1 MLRSEIRTLA
11 RILAN
16 AKIASNAITNTDVNM
31 YIDSWYMLCVNWIN
45 ETSPDFYGSIDTTI
59 DLVNG
64 TATYALPD
72 LDSNSRSRVMN
83 IDRVDI
89 AYDGTNFVKALP
101 IGVSELP
108 DSSVSS
114 FTYST
119 QNPRF
124 RLYGSNLQIL
134 PTPTAN
140 ATNAVKLY
148 YKRRP
153 LRMTSDSD
161 SPDIP
166 DASHELI
173 AYGAAVDIIRSEVEP
188 GYVVNVSD
196 YKDTI
201 AEMKKAMLE
210 SVSPRDASELAVVRD
225 RADFSTFS
233 QEDYVEP
240 GSLTV

>member
-1 MLRSEIRTLA
+1 MLNSELVTLA

-16 AKIASNAITNTDVNM
+16 AKIASNAITDSDVKS
-31 YIDSWYMLCVNWIN
+31 YINSWYMLAVQWIN
-45 ETSPDFYGSIDTTI
+45 ETAPDYYGSIDTTI

-64 TATYALPD
+64 TSTYALPD
-72 LDSNSRSRVMN
+72 LDGNSRSRVMN
-83 IDRVDI
+83 IDRVEI
-89 AYDGTNFVKALP
+89 AYNGTNFIKALP
-101 IGVSELP
+101 ISVSELP
-108 DSSVSS
+108 DSNIAS

-124 RLYGSNLQIL
+124 RLYGSNLQFL

-153 LRMTSDSD
+153 LRMTSDSET
-161 SPDIP
+161 PDIP
-166 DASHELI
+166 DTSHELI
-173 AYGAAVDIIRSEVEP
+173 AYGAACDIIRSEVEP
-188 GYVVNVSD
+188 GYIVNVSD

-210 SVSPRDASELAVVRD
+210 SVSPRDASEMPIVRD
-225 RADFSTFS
+225 RVDYGRFN

>member
-1 MLRSEIRTLA
+1 MLKSELRTLA

-16 AKIASNAITNTDVNM
+16 AKIASNAISDDDV
-31 YIDSWYMLCVNWIN
+31 DSYLNAWYMLVVQWIN
-45 ETSPDFYGSIDTTI
+45 ETAPDFYGSIDTTI

-72 LDSNSRSRVMN
+72 LDANNRSRVMN
-83 IDRVDI
+83 IDRVEI
-89 AYDGTNFVKALP
+89 AYDGTNFIKALP
-101 IGVSELP
+101 ISVSELP
-108 DSSVSS
+108 DTSIAA

-124 RLYGSNLQIL
+124 RLYGSTLQFL

-153 LRMTSDSD
+153 LRMTSDSE

-166 DASHELI
+166 DVAHEII
-173 AYGAAVDIIRSEVEP
+173 AYGAAIDIIRSEIEP

-196 YKDTI
+196 YKNSIKD
-201 AEMKKAMLE
+201 MKEAMLQ
-210 SVSPRDASELAVVRD
+210 SVSPRDASELPVVRD

>member
-1 MLRSEIRTLA
+1 MLNSEIVTLA

-16 AKIASNAITNTDVNM
+16 AKIASNAITDTDVKSYVNA
-31 YIDSWYMLCVNWIN
+31 WYMLCVQWIN
-45 ETSPDFYGSIDTTI
+45 EVSPDFYGAIDTTI

-83 IDRVDI
+83 IDRVEI
-89 AYDGTNFVKALP
+89 AYDGTNFVKAFP
-101 IGVSELP
+101 ISVSELP
-108 DSSVSS
+108 DTSLGA
-114 FTYST
+114 FTYTT

-124 RLYGSNLQIL
+124 RLYGSTLQLL

-153 LRMTSDSD
+153 LRMTSDSET
-161 SPDIP
+161 PDIP
-166 DASHELI
+166 DTAHELI
-173 AYGAAVDIIRSEVEP
+173 AYGAAIDIIRSEVEP

-196 YKDTI
+196 YKNTI
-201 AEMKKAMLE
+201 KEMKEAMLQ
-210 SVSPRDASELAVVRD
+210 SVSPRDASELPVVRD
-225 RADFSTFS
+225 RAGYSTFS